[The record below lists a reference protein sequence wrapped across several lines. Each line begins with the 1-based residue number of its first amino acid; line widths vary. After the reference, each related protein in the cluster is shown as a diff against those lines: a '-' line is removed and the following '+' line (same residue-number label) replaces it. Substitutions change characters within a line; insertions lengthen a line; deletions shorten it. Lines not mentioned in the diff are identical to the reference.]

1 MNNEEFTQTSS
12 TGNVSSLPGIGRLL
26 GETFSI
32 YQKKIKV
39 FLILILMLVFLPL
52 IVVGLPVIASIIGLS
67 FFFPDNYSDFSLILI
82 LLMVVA
88 FVVMVF
94 ISLWISVSLLIA
106 IKERERE
113 VAIKELFS
121 MARHRIASYFWISLL
136 EMLIIFGGFLLFI
149 IPGIIMSIWFS
160 LSLIVFVSE
169 DLKGTKA
176 LARSKQLVKG
186 HWWSV
191 FWKFIVFNV
200 IIMAIS
206 ITVGL
211 IPFIGGFVSML
222 LVPFSI
228 IFSFLIYENL
238 KKINPVEYSPNIGR
252 T

>member
-1 MNNEEFTQTSS
+1 MDNQESTQTLS
-12 TGNVSSLPGIGRLL
+12 TNNVSSLPGIGSLL
-26 GETFSI
+26 GETLSI

-39 FLILILMLVFLPL
+39 LLILTLMLLFLPL
-52 IVVGLPVIASIIGLS
+52 AVVGLPVIASIIGLS
-67 FFFPDNYSDFSLILI
+67 FFFSNHYSDFSLILI

-88 FVVMVF
+88 LIAMVF

-113 VAIKELFS
+113 IGIKELFS
-121 MARHRIASYFWISLL
+121 MAHHKIISYFWISLL
-136 EMLIIFGGFLLFI
+136 ETVIIFVGFLLFI

-160 LSLIVFVSE
+160 LALIVFISE
-169 DLKGTKA
+169 DLKGRKA
-176 LARSKQLVKG
+176 LSRSKQLVKG

-191 FWKFIVFNV
+191 FWKFFVFNV
-200 IIMAIS
+200 IIMTIS

-211 IPFIGGFVSML
+211 IPFIGGFIGVL
-222 LVPFSI
+222 LMPLSI

-238 KKINPVEYSPNIGR
+238 KKINPVEYSANIGR